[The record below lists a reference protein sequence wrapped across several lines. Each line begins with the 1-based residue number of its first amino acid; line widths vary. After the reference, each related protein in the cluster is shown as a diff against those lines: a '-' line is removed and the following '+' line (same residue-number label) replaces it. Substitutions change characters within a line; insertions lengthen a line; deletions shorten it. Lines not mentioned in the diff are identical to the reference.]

1 MHSCFRLFLI
11 TILALAFVL
20 LPSQYYASSTV
31 YAAVSK
37 PQLNKGPIINDQHL
51 GAEIVFKGGL
61 NFPTSMAFLGP
72 DDILVLDKNKGTVN
86 RIVNGTMLKDP
97 LLDVKVAT
105 KSERGMLGIAVA
117 PKHENNKPTYVFLY
131 YTESKAK
138 DGEDVTTKGHVA
150 KEPLGNRLY
159 RYELANSNSKLINP
173 KLLLDIPTS
182 VVGEHNGGRILIGPH
197 DNNVY
202 VIVGDASRGNSQT
215 SNAQKGTSPIGR
227 AGILRITQDGK
238 PIGSS
243 ILGDQDP
250 LNKYYAYGLRNGFG
264 IDFDP
269 MTKKLWDTE
278 NGPNFGDEI
287 NLVNPGFNS
296 GWIRVQGF
304 WKINGQTITNV
315 TSIPKG
321 LVDFGGKG
329 KYSPPEFTWFKPT
342 AGPTAIKFLNSDKLG
357 EKYENDMFV
366 GDFHNGYLYHF
377 DLNKK
382 RTGLVLHRPLS
393 DKVANNPNELQKAGI
408 IFGKRFGGITDIQV
422 GPDGYLYV
430 LSLYQGGDN
439 CGLKKADKAHCIP
452 YSSSLEGTIFRI
464 FPIAGDKENPT
475 GNPTTTNSTTAATNT
490 NQAASETTTN
500 ESNTQ
505 QEENPAGIIN
515 NNSTLPSTNTSNNI
529 SIVQDAYIMTDKAF
543 SPNPVTVKV
552 GDTITWT
559 NNDDDQPHT
568 VTSGNGPDDPNK
580 GKAFDSGPSALA
592 TTGKTFQHKFTEAG
606 QYPYFCELH
615 PMMVGKIIVSSFK

>member
-1 MHSCFRLFLI
+1 MHSCFRLFLV
-11 TILALAFVL
+11 TLLALAFIL
-20 LPSQYYASSTV
+20 LPSQYHTSSPFSSNA

-37 PQLNKGPIINDQHL
+37 PLLNKGPIINDRHL

-97 LLDVKVAT
+97 LLDVNVAI
-105 KSERGMLGIAVA
+105 KGERGMLGIAIS

-131 YTESKAK
+131 YTESKAQ
-138 DGEDVTTKGHVA
+138 DGADVNVKGRVVE
-150 KEPLGNRLY
+150 EPLGNRLY
-159 RYELANSNSKLINP
+159 RYELADNNTKLINP

-182 VVGEHNGGRILIGPH
+182 VVGYHNGGRLLIGP

-202 VIVGDASRGNSQT
+202 VIVGDASLGNSQT
-215 SNAQKGTSPIGR
+215 SNVQKGTPPIER

-238 PIGSS
+238 PVDSS
-243 ILGDQDP
+243 GILGDKDP
-250 LNKYYAYGLRNGFG
+250 LNKYYAYGIRNGFG

-269 MTKKLWDTE
+269 VTKKLWDTE

-287 NLVNPGFNS
+287 NLVEPGFNS
-296 GWIRVQGF
+296 GWMRVQGF

-315 TSIPKG
+315 TGIPKS

-357 EKYENDMFV
+357 KKYENDMFV

-382 RTGLVLHRPLS
+382 RTALSLREPLK
-393 DKVANNPNELQKAGI
+393 DKISNNPAELQKGGI

-430 LSLYQGGDN
+430 LSLYQGGSN
-439 CGLKKADKAHCIP
+439 CRARNDRSECVA
-452 YSSSLEGTIFRI
+452 YSSPVAGTIFRI
-464 FPIAGDKENPT
+464 VPTKTETAISTTITEKQTTTTNNESNSQQQQEPANT
-475 GNPTTTNSTTAATNT
+475 GNVNSSTTTNST
-490 NQAASETTTN
+490 
-500 ESNTQ
+500 
-505 QEENPAGIIN
+505 
-515 NNSTLPSTNTSNNI
+515 NNI
-529 SIVQDAYIMTDKAF
+529 SIVQDAYLMTDKAF
-543 SPNPVTVKV
+543 SPNPATVKV
-552 GDTITWT
+552 GDTVTWI
-559 NNDDDQPHT
+559 NDDDQPHT

-580 GKAFDSGPSALA
+580 GKAFDSGPSELA
-592 TTGKTFQHKFTEAG
+592 TRGKTFQHKFTQAG

-615 PMMVGKIIVSSFK
+615 PMMVGKVIVS